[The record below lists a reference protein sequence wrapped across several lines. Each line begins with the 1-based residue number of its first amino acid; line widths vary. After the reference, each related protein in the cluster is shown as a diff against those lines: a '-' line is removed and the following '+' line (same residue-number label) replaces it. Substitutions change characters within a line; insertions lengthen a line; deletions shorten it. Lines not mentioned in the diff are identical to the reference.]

1 MVVKRVSTLAAA
13 FIVVSCSALAG
24 IEFGTPLVSGDVATL
39 EDRHE
44 TSRRELS
51 QPQVQALSR
60 WLDRHKSG
68 WHGMI
73 TESSSEPRCLQFL
86 LKDADGK
93 LGSIEVVAGVHGD
106 YLQFHSSSE
115 QWSYR
120 SLGGLFKSWAGTRAL
135 SLEELNQLEQA
146 VGLSSTLDR
155 WCR

>member
-1 MVVKRVSTLAAA
+1 MKRVTMLAAV
-13 FIVVSCSALAG
+13 FIIVSCPALAG

-39 EDRHE
+39 EGRYE

-51 QPQVQALSR
+51 QPQVQALSG

-73 TESSSEPRCLQFL
+73 TESTSEPRCLQFL

-115 QWSYR
+115 KWSYR
-120 SLGGLFKSWAGTRAL
+120 SLGGLFKSWAGMRAL
-135 SLEELNQLEQA
+135 SLEELSQLEQV
-146 VGLSSTLDR
+146 VGLSQASDS
-155 WCR
+155 C